1 MKHLSALILVTSL
14 FSPSLSAEL
23 EGDIP
28 WGLEAVTG
36 ARTGYAYRGF
46 DLAGPL
52 FDFQLEGELV
62 LREDLSLNAGGW
74 LATEI
79 SDDFTEGAAF
89 IDIRYD
95 LGERFAAGASTTYRG
110 FDHSFFKDGFDVGA
124 FLTWFVGEEWD
135 ITTGAYRDFGADAWY
150 ANIESGWS
158 YRLSDDAYFG
168 LSGGVSAVD
177 SYYGRS
183 GLNDFYGRASVT
195 YNINSTISLTPF
207 LGWSFEIEKADGDE
221 ILGGLWFE
229 ISF

>member
-74 LATEI
+74 FLFTGETARQG
-79 SDDFTEGAAF
+79 DFALQSTG
-89 IDIRYD
+89 
-95 LGERFAAGASTTYRG
+95 RFAHGAGYLRTLAAANRFAPGSLDPITPRR
-110 FDHSFFKDGFDVGA
+110 DGSHDIQGLLGA
-124 FLTWFVGEEWD
+124 FQ
-135 ITTGAYRDFGADAWY
+135 I
-150 ANIESGWS
+150 I
-158 YRLSDDAYFG
+158 
-168 LSGGVSAVD
+168 
-177 SYYGRS
+177 
-183 GLNDFYGRASVT
+183 
-195 YNINSTISLTPF
+195 
-207 LGWSFEIEKADGDE
+207 
-221 ILGGLWFE
+221 
-229 ISF
+229 